1 MQNYLEPLINFYPV
15 SSDQTRVKALLE
27 HAKAICEDAGLYVHM
42 YEHKGIWN
50 LFAAPKKTKH
60 VKVLLQ
66 SHVDVVPAKDQP
78 FEVADDRYYG
88 RGTFD
93 MLFATASYLKFV
105 TDNKE
110 KLQNLDFGIFLSGDE
125 EVSGAHGVKHFLDE
139 GHTADICILPDAGTR
154 LGVLNIAAKGVYNIR
169 IKISGQ
175 SHHGSRPWEG
185 DGAAGKLIQFLAQAQ
200 QLFDHSDQE
209 NTTMTITN
217 LSAGHADN
225 QGPKEAEATLDIRY
239 KDKADLRSTK
249 DSLGEL
255 LTKYNGHVV
264 KELHGDDYQLD
275 MSDPHVT
282 SFIAMYE
289 QHIGKSIQT
298 MKAPGSSDA
307 RFFSAHNIPVIML
320 RPEGNGAHG
329 DNEWVSII
337 ELEQFYML
345 LQKYVLETAWIPS
358 RNAT

>member
-1 MQNYLEPLINFYPV
+1 MQEYIEQLVNFYPV
-15 SSDQTRVKALLE
+15 SSNQSSVRELLE
-27 HAKAICEDAGLYVHM
+27 YNKSIFDEAGLYTHL
-42 YEHKGIWN
+42 YEEQGVYN
-50 LFAAPKKTKH
+50 LYAAPKETKH
-60 VKVLLQ
+60 VRVLLQ
-66 SHVDVVPAKDQP
+66 SHVDVVPAEDQP
-78 FEVADDRYYG
+78 FKVTDGRYYG

-93 MLFATASYLKFV
+93 MLFAAASYLKFV

-110 KLQNLDFGIFLSGDE
+110 KLQDLDFGIFLSGDE

-139 GHTADICILPDAGTR
+139 GYTAEICILPDAGTK
-154 LGVLNIAAKGVYNIR
+154 LGVLNIAAKGIYNIR
-169 IKISGQ
+169 IRISGQ

-185 DGAAGKLIQFLAQAQ
+185 DGAAGKLIQFLAEAQ

-209 NTTMTITN
+209 NTTMTIST

-239 KDKADLRSTK
+239 KDKADLQSIK
-249 DSLGEL
+249 DSLSEL
-255 LTKYNGHVV
+255 LTTYNGEVV

-289 QHIGKSIQT
+289 QQMGKSIET

-307 RFFSAHNIPVIML
+307 RFFSAKNIPVIML
-320 RPEGNGAHG
+320 RPEGHGAHG
-329 DNEWVSII
+329 DNEWISIN
-337 ELEQFYML
+337 ETEKFYQL
-345 LQKYVLETAWIPS
+345 LSEYILKA
-358 RNAT
+358 A